1 MLYTVLPNTKSEV
14 LDPTEVQ
21 LDISPSSIR
30 IISDTNVL
38 LEDINPVRLNF
49 LCPDKL
55 NQCGPTEMLD
65 ALKK

>member
-1 MLYTVLPNTKSEV
+1 MLYTVLPNNKAEV

-21 LDISPSSIR
+21 LDISPSSFR

-49 LCPDKL
+49 
-55 NQCGPTEMLD
+55 
-65 ALKK
+65 

>member
-1 MLYTVLPNTKSEV
+1 LNKGIFKAWMLYTVLPNNKAEV

-21 LDISPSSIR
+21 LDISPSSFR

-49 LCPDKL
+49 
-55 NQCGPTEMLD
+55 
-65 ALKK
+65 